1 MPAAHDYPRLIP
13 LGEVTFELRL
23 MGPDDAA
30 AVLAFAAGMPHHD
43 LLFLQ
48 RDIRNPRVVAAWIDQ
63 IAAGNIVTVLAVRDG
78 RVQGCAAIVRDGLSW
93 SPHVGECRVVVA
105 PDARGHGLGREI
117 TQDALALS
125 LSLGIEKLLAR
136 MTPDQQ
142 GAIAVFEE
150 LGFHPEALFRDYV
163 RDDSGASHD
172 LVILSLDLVR
182 HRAQLE
188 AFGFSEV

>member
-1 MPAAHDYPRLIP
+1 MSVTHDYPRTIDLA
-13 LGEVTFELRL
+13 GVEFELRQ
-23 MGPDDAA
+23 MGSDDAG
-30 AVLAFAAGMPHHD
+30 AVLAFAEGMPHHD

-48 RDIRNPRVVAAWIDQ
+48 RDIRKPKVVAAWIEQ
-63 IAAGNIVTVLAVRDG
+63 IASGNIATILAWRDG

-93 SPHVGECRVVVA
+93 SPHVGECRVVVS
-105 PDARGHGLGREI
+105 PTARGHGLGREI

-142 GAIAVFEE
+142 GAMAVFEE
-150 LGFHPEALFRDYV
+150 LGFHPEALFRDLV
-163 RDDSGASHD
+163 RDDEGVDHD
-172 LVILSLDLVR
+172 IVILSLDLAR